1 MAERDSGLSMRLALR
16 LHGMGQIW
24 LAGCTAALV
33 GLLLFI
39 GASAVSAQDDAKEK
53 MAQGDNAAGAVE
65 LEEVVDDVAPV
76 AAPANAAAPAPANA
90 NAAAPAAPRRNLL
103 SWLYS
108 ALGFRYTVI
117 FLAISFTFV
126 ALIVMNLLAV
136 RRDRI
141 VPDALVAAFEAHL
154 NEKRYQDAYELA
166 RTDDS
171 FLGRVLSAGLA
182 KLQTGYAESIEAM
195 QEMGEEETMK
205 LEQRISYIAL
215 IGTISPM
222 FGLLGTVDGMVASFG
237 TIAESVTQP
246 KPSELASG
254 IEMALVTTLVGL
266 WLAIPAIGLYHFL
279 KNRVARLV
287 LEVGIISEGLMSRFK
302 ASSAA
307 K

>member
-1 MAERDSGLSMRLALR
+1 MAERDGRWAHFAAGSLR
-16 LHGMGQIW
+16 GVGRIW
-24 LAGCTAALV
+24 LAACTATLV
-33 GLLLFI
+33 GLVLFI
-39 GASAVSAQDDAKEK
+39 GASTVSAQDGKE
-53 MAQGDNAAGAVE
+53 AAAEDGAAMEELVE
-65 LEEVVDDVAPV
+65 EP
-76 AAPANAAAPAPANA
+76 AAPAPANDVA
-90 NAAAPAAPRRNLL
+90 APPAGNPAQPAAAPTSPRRSLL
-103 SWLYS
+103 KWLYV

-136 RRDRI
+136 RRDRV

-154 NEKRYQDAYELA
+154 NEKRYQEAYELA

-182 KLQTGYAESIEAM
+182 KLQTGYAEAIEAM

-237 TIAESVTQP
+237 VIAESVTQP

-287 LEVGIISEGLMSRFK
+287 LEVGIVSEGLMSRFK
-302 ASSAA
+302 AG

>member
-1 MAERDSGLSMRLALR
+1 MAERDKGMSKILARRLGGL
-16 LHGMGQIW
+16 GQIW
-24 LAGCTAALV
+24 LAACTAALV
-33 GLLLFI
+33 GLVLFI
-39 GASAVSAQDDAKEK
+39 GASAVSAQADA
-53 MAQGDNAAGAVE
+53 E
-65 LEEVVDDVAPV
+65 LEEIAEDAKPAAAALAEGAA
-76 AAPANAAAPAPANA
+76 AAPANNNADEPAAAPPGA
-90 NAAAPAAPRRNLL
+90 RRSLL
-103 SWLYS
+103 RWLYT

-136 RRDRI
+136 RRDRV
-141 VPDALVAAFEAHL
+141 VPDSLVAAFEAHL
-154 NEKRYQDAYELA
+154 NEKRYQEAYELA

-237 TIAESVTQP
+237 VIAESVTQP
-246 KPSELASG
+246 KPSQLAEG

-287 LEVGIISEGLMSRFK
+287 LEVGIVSEGLMSRFK